1 MILHEPRSRCFH
13 LLGDP
18 VRWRLVRLLAREA
31 LSVGEATAVLG
42 LAQSGVS
49 RHLGLL
55 KGAGLVV
62 EARQGT
68 QARLALPGEAPAG
81 LAALWPALRAE
92 LEAAPDPHGDDARL
106 AEALA
111 ARDERGEPE
120 PGRTLAEPGRSWAA
134 WAHALAWLV
143 PAQDVVQLGAGSG
156 ALALELARFA
166 RRLVAVEAEPAA
178 AAEARSRLAGV
189 ACAQVLEA
197 PLERV
202 PEPAASADLVVL
214 AQALALCDDPAPVLA
229 EAARLLKPGGR
240 VLVLDLLPHGEGWVR
255 ERLGHRRQGTRPEQ
269 LRAWL
274 AGAGLVPTRIEAAQ
288 RRRST
293 PFVVLLAA
301 ATKPAATTPAV
312 ATPAATTPAAGA
324 GA

>member
-1 MILHEPRSRCFH
+1 MVLEEPRSRCFH

-18 VRWRLVRLLAREA
+18 VRWRLLRLLAREA

-55 KGAGLVV
+55 KGAGLVL
-62 EARQGT
+62 EERRGA
-68 QARLALPGEAPAG
+68 QARLALPAQAPAG

-106 AEALA
+106 SEVLA

-120 PGRTLAEPGRSWAA
+120 PGSTLAEPGRSWAA

-156 ALALELARFA
+156 ALSLELARFA
-166 RRLVAVEAEPAA
+166 RRLVAVEPDAGRAA
-178 AAEARSRLAGV
+178 QARARLAGV

-197 PLERV
+197 ALAGV
-202 PEPAASADLVVL
+202 PQPAASADLVVL
-214 AQALALCDDPAPVLA
+214 AQALAALEDPAPVLA
-229 EAARLLKPGGR
+229 EAARLLRPGGR
-240 VLVLDLLPHGEGWVR
+240 LLVLDLLPHGEAWVR

-274 AGAGLVPTRIEAAQ
+274 TGAGLLPTRIEAAQ

-293 PFVVLLAA
+293 PFVVLLGAA
-301 ATKPAATTPAV
+301 SKPQDPSHA
-312 ATPAATTPAAGA
+312 
-324 GA
+324 